1 MKCFY
6 KVILIIFIFVIV
18 LLSFGCKRDEKAVT
32 LTISAAASLRDSMS
46 EIRQVYLKERSDVTL
61 VYNFGGSG
69 PLQHQ
74 IEQGADV
81 DIFISA
87 AQKQMNVLQDKH
99 FLVEDTRVNLL
110 QNSVVLIVPKNV
122 SGIADFRDLTG
133 KHVKKIALGESKSV
147 PVGQYAQEV
156 LIKLNIFEIIK
167 SKVVYGNDTKQVLT
181 WVETG
186 NADAGIVY
194 ETDAKASEK
203 VKIAAF
209 APENSHQPV
218 IYPAAIIETSKNIAG
233 AKEFLK
239 FLTSSSG
246 KAVFQKYGFKEV
258 QN

>member
-1 MKCFY
+1 MKYFY
-6 KVILIIFIFVIV
+6 KVILVIFIFVIV
-18 LLSFGCKRDEKAVT
+18 LLSFGCKRDETAIT

-46 EIRQVYLKERSDVTL
+46 EIKQAYLMEKPDVTL

-69 PLQHQ
+69 ALQQQ
-74 IEQGADV
+74 IEHGADV

-87 AQKQMNVLQDKH
+87 AEKQISVLQDKH

-110 QNSVVLIVPKNV
+110 QNSVVLIVSGNV
-122 SGIADFRDLTG
+122 SGIVDFKGLTD
-133 KHVKKIALGESKSV
+133 KHVKKIALGEPKSV

-156 LIKLNIFEIIK
+156 LMKLNIFEVIK

-186 NADAGIVY
+186 NADAGVVY
-194 ETDAKASEK
+194 ETDAKASKK

-209 APENSHQPV
+209 APESSHQPV
-218 IYPAAIIETSKNIAG
+218 IYPAAVIKTSKNIAD

-239 FLTSSSG
+239 FLTSSSA